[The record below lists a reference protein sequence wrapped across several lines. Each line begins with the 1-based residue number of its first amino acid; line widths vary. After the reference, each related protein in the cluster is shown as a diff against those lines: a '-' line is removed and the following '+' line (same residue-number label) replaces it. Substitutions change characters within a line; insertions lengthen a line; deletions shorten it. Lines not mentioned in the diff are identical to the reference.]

1 MGKYHQKKGWVAY
14 MDSGRIWARM
24 RVALVLALIGSMV
37 AGSACAITPAQ
48 YRRALERNVEN
59 YSATRSWSRVAGQ
72 LCADEAAVMDG
83 NGAFAITDDAG
94 NDYLATSV
102 ARISIRGDVQGGEIV
117 SLDVYVTPNEGM
129 SAEYEFQ
136 AFSLS
141 EIAFE
146 SLLESGAAYSD
157 MSAYLFLYD
166 LYPCAMWARDSA
178 FGDSS
183 RSVTTALGGRNYD
196 IAASSA
202 RGDGSVAIN
211 VRVLGEASQTDEA
224 DALDNLN
231 ANYAFE
237 SICSLVYELDVCSD
251 SCVTLMRQGDTSDTP
266 MELMGDMRSC
276 ARDYY
281 ALGAENYAKLS
292 RLTANL
298 TPAFDDM
305 VSAIESLENGVT
317 GEGIDALE
325 SAVNAMGDALREMY

>member
-1 MGKYHQKKGWVAY
+1 MGKYHKRKGWVAY
-14 MDSGRIWARM
+14 MDSGRIWARA
-24 RVALVLALIGSMV
+24 RIALVLTLLGCMV

-59 YSATRSWSRVAGQ
+59 YSATRSWSRIVSQ
-72 LCADEAAVMDG
+72 LCADEATLMDG
-83 NGAFAITDDAG
+83 DGTFAITDDAG
-94 NDYLATSV
+94 NDYLTTSA
-102 ARISIRGDVQGGEIV
+102 ARISIRGEVQGGEIV
-117 SLDVYVTPNEGM
+117 SLAVRVAPNEKM

-146 SLLESGAAYSD
+146 SLLEGGAAYSD

-166 LYPCAMWARDSA
+166 LYPCAMWAGDSA
-178 FGDSS
+178 FDDNS
-183 RSVTTALGGRNYD
+183 RSMTTALGGKRYD
-196 IAASSA
+196 ISASSA
-202 RGDGSVAIN
+202 RDTGSVTIN

-237 SICSLVYELDVCSD
+237 SICSLVYELDVCGD
-251 SCVTLMRQGDTSDTP
+251 SCVTLMRQGDTSDAP

-281 ALGAENYAKLS
+281 ALGAESYTKLGK
-292 RLTANL
+292 LTSDL
-298 TPAFDDM
+298 TPAFDGM

-325 SAVNAMGDALREMY
+325 NSVSAMSAALREMY